1 MHIAI
6 ASIIVPLIA
15 LTTTGVMAQY
25 PTTSPEEIIALKHFN
40 AYPSVDGPTVP
51 ASTGTD
57 TNPGT
62 DTEADLTK
70 RKSRNKGI
78 LLCNQEKWKGNCWY
92 APQKGK
98 DCQNWDEI
106 HSFGPDNGVNC
117 DVFEGE
123 DCKGKMVL
131 KFVSYPG
138 EDAIPAKDKLK
149 SFRCGSH

>member
-1 MHIAI
+1 MHITTPSVI
-6 ASIIVPLIA
+6 LPLFLA
-15 LTTTGVMAQY
+15 FTVTTVMTQY

-40 AYPSVDGPTVP
+40 AYPAADTPTVP
-51 ASTGTD
+51 PSNFEGTGTS
-57 TNPGT
+57 T
-62 DTEADLTK
+62 DLHLTK
-70 RKSRNKGI
+70 RRPRYKGI
-78 LLCNQEKWKGNCWY
+78 LLCNQEHWKGNCWY
-92 APQKGK
+92 APQNGNA
-98 DCQNWDEI
+98 CQNWDEI

-138 EDAIPAKDKLK
+138 EEVTPAKSKLK